1 MLTSS
6 DMSPADIAAVTNG
19 GDGLGANGNIW
30 WVFILFLFMM
40 GWGNNGF
47 GYGGGN
53 GVGSEVQRG
62 FDQSAV
68 MNGINNLTTGQ
79 CNQTMNIMQGLNGLQ
94 SAMTASATGL
104 NNTMMQN
111 EMARQQCCC
120 DTKQAIADLKY
131 TIATEACAD
140 RAAVTA
146 GVQSVLDKLCQ
157 QELETLRVQNANLQ
171 TQLNMANLAASHNAQ
186 TAAIQADNAAQTQ
199 YIVNRIAPY
208 PVPSY
213 QVANPYS
220 GIGYGGCGCGM

>member
-1 MLTSS
+1 MKARI
-6 DMSPADIAAVTNG
+6 PG
-19 GDGLGANGNIW
+19 GAQQ
-30 WVFILFLFMM
+30 
-40 GWGNNGF
+40 
-47 GYGGGN
+47 GGN
-53 GVGSEVQRG
+53 MMKKIQ
-62 FDQSAV
+62 D
-68 MNGINNLTTGQ
+68 
-79 CNQTMNIMQGLNGLQ
+79 
-94 SAMTASATGL
+94 
-104 NNTMMQN
+104 MQN
-111 EMARQQCCC
+111 EMARQVCCC

-157 QELETLRVQNANLQ
+157 QELETLRVQNSNLQ
-171 TQLNMANLAASHNAQ
+171 TRLNMANLAASQNAQ